1 MQTLISFLPYRVR
14 VLVKLFFATFCSTP
28 KSTRCFSWFF
38 SSIFFFFAS
47 RLFGRRSQWCA
58 MWHIVQRHIGCS
70 TKRNEIQLDD
80 NNFLWTQII
89 FIGYI
94 WMDMDRTCSI
104 GIAYYDLSVNLVWL
118 FSPASVRPI
127 SCSLYLFL
135 SFYSTTPHAN
145 VSWIWHWAHW
155 LFGGRARGTVVPNII
170 RIIHIYMQCTKRW
183 LPPPPPNHIADPID
197 RKASSMYNVT
207 GISMR
212 TWRVSYMCL
221 FVRVCVCV
229 NVCGTYEKESKIEE
243 EE

>member
-38 SSIFFFFAS
+38 SSIFFFAS

-118 FSPASVRPI
+118 FSSASVRPI
-127 SCSLYLFL
+127 SCSLFL
-135 SFYSTTPHAN
+135 LHNSACECELNLALGTLAFWRT
-145 VSWIWHWAHW
+145 
-155 LFGGRARGTVVPNII
+155 RARHRCAEHNTYYT
-170 RIIHIYMQCTKRW
+170 HIYAMHKTV
-183 LPPPPPNHIADPID
+183 AT
-197 RKASSMYNVT
+197 AAE
-207 GISMR
+207 
-212 TWRVSYMCL
+212 SYS
-221 FVRVCVCV
+221 RS
-229 NVCGTYEKESKIEE
+229 YRSQSKQYV
-243 EE
+243 